1 MTDRPTRTRSVALA
15 RRPDGNPVPEDFDLI
30 EEELPPLADGELLLA
45 NEFVSLDAGFR
56 NWMDADSGDAVLPAM
71 ALGAPVMGLVLG
83 TVLESRHPDFEPG
96 TRLMARLAWQE
107 HTITDATDFLIRLP
121 EPLEADAAHYLGI
134 LGDTGLSAFFGLRD
148 VGRPA
153 PGDTVLVSAA
163 AGAVGSIAGQLAR
176 IMGARAVGITSGA
189 DKAARLRE
197 DLGYD
202 AVIDRREALPAQLAS
217 TCPAG
222 VDVYFDNVG
231 GPMLET
237 VIDHLA
243 EGARVV
249 LCGAVSTY
257 GRETAGPRNLFQ
269 LVTRQATMSG
279 FLTHTRAEEYPAARA
294 ELARW
299 LKEGKLVAPEH
310 RLQGIEQVAQAF
322 SDLFAGRNF
331 GKTIVEL

>member
-1 MTDRPTRTRSVALA
+1 MTSRPTCTRSVVLA
-15 RRPDGNPVPEDFDLI
+15 RRPDGNPVPEDFSLI
-30 EEELPPLADGELLLA
+30 EEALPALNDGELLLV

-56 NWMDADSGDAVLPAM
+56 NWMDEDSGDAVLPAM

-83 TVLESRHPDFEPG
+83 TVLESRHRDFEPG

-107 HTITDATDFLIRLP
+107 HTVTDATDFLIRLP
-121 EPLEADAAHYLGI
+121 EPLEADAEHYLGI

-148 VGRPA
+148 IGRPKD
-153 PGDTVLVSAA
+153 GETVLVSAA

-176 IMGARAVGITSGA
+176 IMGARAVGISSGPE
-189 DKAARLRE
+189 KLERLKR

-202 AVIDRREALPAQLAS
+202 AVIDRRKPLPDQLAS
-217 TCPAG
+217 ACPEG

-257 GRETAGPRNLFQ
+257 GQAAEGPKNLFQ
-269 LVTRQATMSG
+269 LVTRQAAMSG
-279 FLTHTRAEEYPAARA
+279 FLTHTRAEEYPEARA

-322 SDLFAGRNF
+322 CDLFAGRNF
-331 GKTIVEL
+331 GKTLVEL